1 MTSQA
6 IVPARARTIRSHR
19 PRLRGWSHAA
29 ATPLAVIAAVLLW
42 QHASGPGRWS
52 EAVFGIALIG
62 LFGISGLY
70 HVPSWDE
77 RTRYLLSRFDVAMI
91 VLFIAGSFTPIAV
104 HVLHGAWRVWSLTI
118 GWSVAGVGAVIAA
131 SPIRGPRWLAPL
143 AYVGLGWLGVPAML
157 KAMAALPL
165 AASALIVVGA
175 LAYMVG
181 AFVYAR
187 RLPDPWPHW
196 FGFHEVF
203 HLLVILGSAAHFVAI
218 WRYVVPTGA

>member
-6 IVPARARTIRSHR
+6 IVPVRAPSVPSGR
-19 PRLRGWSHAA
+19 PRMRGWSHAA
-29 ATPLAVIAAVLLW
+29 ATPLAVLGAYLLW
-42 QHASGPGRWS
+42 QRAGGAADWS

-70 HVPSWDE
+70 HVPSWDA

-118 GWSVAGVGAVIAA
+118 GWSVAGIGAAIAA
-131 SPIRGPRWLAPL
+131 SPIRGPRWLAVL
-143 AYVGLGWLGVPAML
+143 GYIGLGWLGMPAVV

-165 AASALIVVGA
+165 AASVLILFGALCYLVGA
-175 LAYMVG
+175 I
-181 AFVYAR
+181 VYAR
-187 RLPDPWPHW
+187 RAPNPWPAW

-203 HLLVILGSAAHFVAI
+203 HLLVIVGSAAHFVAI
-218 WRYVVPTGA
+218 WRYVVPLG